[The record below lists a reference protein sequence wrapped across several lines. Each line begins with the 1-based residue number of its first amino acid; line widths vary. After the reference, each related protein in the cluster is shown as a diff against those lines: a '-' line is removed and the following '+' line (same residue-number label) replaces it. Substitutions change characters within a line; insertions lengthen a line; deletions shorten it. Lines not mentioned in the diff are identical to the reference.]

1 MQLLFSEYIFSG
13 LIFVGSN
20 CIDTR
25 SQARSAS
32 KHKKT
37 DKLPLEQK
45 NDDPENL
52 DTPVKLDTLVK
63 LDTPVQETNQ
73 EMFEIKNN
81 DFSNVAEIIEVVCC
95 YSSIFEFHI

>member
-52 DTPVKLDTLVK
+52 DTLVK